1 MDAEPTLAAPVE
13 ERPARV
19 QSVARAVAVL
29 MEVAAS
35 PAGLTVKEISE
46 TLGLSRP
53 TVYHLVH
60 TLTREGLLSKG
71 DRRRHRLGLRVG
83 ALAESFRRQL
93 APPDDL
99 LPHVRSLAAVT
110 SEAAYAAGWRDGEI
124 VLFARVPGRHAV
136 SVSEINMG
144 LVGDAHARASGK
156 VLLAFTPPDT
166 RADYLATH
174 PLRPRTANTIVD
186 SGAFD
191 LELRRIRDLGYAVD
205 EEEFVQGVCC
215 LAAPLAGGA
224 FPYAIALSAPSDRF
238 RANFDRY
245 LQALSET
252 SQSAVGAR
260 LIEGP
265 RRREVDDS
273 VLREPA

>member
-1 MDAEPTLAAPVE
+1 MDASLRSDARAEG
-13 ERPARV
+13 RPARV

-60 TLTREGLLSKG
+60 TLTGEGLLSKG
-71 DRRRHRLGLRVG
+71 DRSRHRLGLRVG

-93 APPDDL
+93 APPDEL
-99 LPHVRSLAAVT
+99 LPHVRSLAGVT

-124 VLFARVPGRHAV
+124 VLFAHVPGRHAV

-156 VLLAFTPPDT
+156 ALLAFAPPDMQA
-166 RADYLATH
+166 RYLATH

-186 SGAFD
+186 PDAFE
-191 LELRRIRDLGYAVD
+191 LELERIREVGYAVD
-205 EEEFVQGVCC
+205 KEE
-215 LAAPLAGGA
+215 
-224 FPYAIALSAPSDRF
+224 
-238 RANFDRY
+238 
-245 LQALSET
+245 
-252 SQSAVGAR
+252 
-260 LIEGP
+260 
-265 RRREVDDS
+265 
-273 VLREPA
+273 

>member
-1 MDAEPTLAAPVE
+1 MMGERTFAPRADG
-13 ERPARV
+13 RPARV

-46 TLGLSRP
+46 ALGISRP

-60 TLTREGLLSKG
+60 TLASEGLLSKG

-83 ALAESFRRQL
+83 ALAEAFRRQL
-93 APPDDL
+93 APPDYL

-124 VLFARVPGRHAV
+124 VLFVRVPGRHAV
-136 SVSEINMG
+136 TVSEINMG
-144 LVGDAHARASGK
+144 LAGDAHARASGK
-156 VLLAFTPPDT
+156 VLLAFAPPDV

-186 SGAFD
+186 PQEFEH
-191 LELRRIRDLGYAVD
+191 ELQRIRELGYAVD
-205 EEEFVQGVCC
+205 QEEFIEGVGCI
-215 LAAPLAGGA
+215 AAPLAGGA
-224 FPYAIALSAPSDRF
+224 FPYAIALSAPTDRL

-245 LQALSET
+245 LRALSET
-252 SQSAVGAR
+252 SQDALGTGLARTGSDMSRDSA
-260 LIEGP
+260 P
-265 RRREVDDS
+265 
-273 VLREPA
+273 